1 MAYRWNVYVLIN
13 TRTAKHEFEKRETD
27 HMPSVTYGEMTREN
41 GYSKRNNYSL
51 YRKPLAKNRGTV
63 VLITETG
70 RQTSKKSIFVS
81 HKGKSHTG

>member
-1 MAYRWNVYVLIN
+1 
-13 TRTAKHEFEKRETD
+13 
-27 HMPSVTYGEMTREN
+27 MPSVPFGEMTHEH

-51 YRKPLAKNRGTV
+51 NRKPLARYRNTV

-81 HKGKSHTG
+81 RKGKSHTEEELWRLVYEVGPPTRSYVRHFGITAS